1 MLWRTDKQTKIE
13 AVAAPRQLG
22 RNDQT
27 HRVQTPFPYSA
38 GQETSHKKMPC
49 DAFFDR
55 EATEIF
61 LVEGDSAGGS
71 AKAARQ
77 RTTQAILPLRGKIL
91 NVERS
96 DDATIYKN
104 QELSS
109 LIVALGLGAK
119 GNGSSSSGKG
129 KGAAAKGRK
138 GKAAV
143 SGSSST
149 SSRDGSVDEGGYE
162 SEADGSA
169 SGSEGAVNPLKN
181 LRWGGGGGQSDKVG
195 RGGGWTI

>member
-1 MLWRTDKQTKIE
+1 MTESDVLK
-13 AVAAPRQLG
+13 
-22 RNDQT
+22 
-27 HRVQTPFPYSA
+27 
-38 GQETSHKKMPC
+38 C
-49 DAFFDR
+49 R

-104 QELSS
+104 AELSS

-119 GNGSSSSGKG
+119 GNGSSSKG
-129 KGAAAKGRK
+129 KGAVARGKK
-138 GKAAV
+138 GKAAAT
-143 SGSSST
+143 GSSS
-149 SSRDGSVDEGGYE
+149 SSLDGSMEEGGFD
-162 SEADGSA
+162 SETEGSGTGGDGT
-169 SGSEGAVNPLKN
+169 VNALKD
-181 LRWGGGGGQSDKVG
+181 LRWGAAIV
-195 RGGGWTI
+195 